1 SGLGTLIT
9 RATWLAVLG
18 IGAGW
23 LGLSTDVSATIF
35 LALRVYLILAIGV
48 LVWRSIDAMIESL
61 DALSRKYSEP
71 DNALRHYDKV
81 RHLVPLLRRCIEYV
95 LIVFVVTLALE
106 EVDWVAEYAVW
117 GPRIIRI
124 IGIVFASRVLVEV
137 LNLAVDEVL
146 VKRSKLPPEQRQRR
160 ATIVPLIESSLK
172 YIVYVNAAFLVLGQL
187 GIDPTPFLA
196 GAGIVGLAIGLGAQ
210 GLVNDMVSGF
220 FILFEDYYLVGDYIA
235 ALAAE
240 GTVERIDLR
249 TTRIRDT
256 SGRLHILRNG
266 QIESV
271 VNYSKVYTFAVVDV
285 GAAYETDLDRAY
297 AALERCGERLG
308 LGDGNVLE
316 ATRVM
321 GLQAFG
327 ESELTLRTVTRV
339 KPGSHL
345 QVERALR
352 KIIKEVFDEEGI
364 EIPYARRVLILQN
377 GVCDGPAAGIEA
389 ALHAKQ
395 GPDEAPSAP

>member
-1 SGLGTLIT
+1 
-9 RATWLAVLG
+9 
-18 IGAGW
+18 
-23 LGLSTDVSATIF
+23 
-35 LALRVYLILAIGV
+35 
-48 LVWRSIDAMIESL
+48 M
-61 DALSRKYSEP
+61 
-71 DNALRHYDKV
+71 
-81 RHLVPLLRRCIEYV
+81 PLLRRCIEYV

-160 ATIVPLIESSLK
+160 ATIVPLIESILK

-220 FILFEDYYLVGDYIA
+220 LILFEDYYLVGDYIA
-235 ALAAE
+235 ALEAE

-285 GAAYETDLDRAY
+285 GVAYETDLDRAY

-308 LGDGNVLE
+308 LGGGHVLE

-345 QVERALR
+345 QVERSLR

-377 GVCDGPAAGIEA
+377 GAGDSPAAGIEA